1 MASENGNDPKPEIIG
16 DKASGA
22 DDKPSTLTDADVEK
36 ILGRSNRS
44 RGREV
49 VLWVA
54 IIVALVGTTTALLY
68 VFVWMKPAPPTLK
81 PGPQL
86 LADEVEIEGYLVRP
100 PLGYPKVAPKTAP
113 TGAKNFFWGG
123 TKRADGMAPVFAIT
137 IGTMPRNERP
147 PTLDQALREFLG
159 GFQRANATGWATTP
173 FSEVRINDL
182 VFVQTRWSGMNA
194 KSGRKTHGF
203 SFLAMDGGNA
213 IVIYSQDVEPHHE
226 EALKLSESAA
236 ASFRRK

>member
-22 DDKPSTLTDADVEK
+22 NDKPSTLTDADVEK

-44 RGREV
+44 RGREF
-49 VLWVA
+49 VLWAAVV
-54 IIVALVGTTTALLY
+54 VALIGTTTALLY
-68 VFVWMKPAPPTLK
+68 VFVWMKPAPPMLM
-81 PGPQL
+81 PGPNP

-100 PLGYPKVAPKTAP
+100 PLGYPKVAPKTTP
-113 TGAKNFFWGG
+113 GAKHFFWGG
-123 TKRADGMAPVFAIT
+123 TKRADGMAPVFAVT
-137 IGTMPRNERP
+137 IGTPPRNERP
-147 PTLDQALREFLG
+147 QSLDQGLREFLG
-159 GFQRANATGWATTP
+159 GFQRGNATDWATTP

-182 VFVQTRWSGMNA
+182 VFVQTRWSGINV

-203 SFLAMDGGNA
+203 NFLAMDGGTA